1 MTNPPISLN
10 ASARTNEHDY
20 LAWIE
25 QPLPDVQKNE
35 VALDSG
41 SLAKFKEIVTFASQY
56 WGGLSALVMVAV
68 FIVAL
73 ILLVTNDALYTWA
86 REYVIRT
93 DAALS
98 AGAWLSFG
106 KRILAVLAVL
116 AVVGLAYQVL
126 LRYTKIGA
134 ERIHAWG
141 LSFLVLLLAT
151 INVKLGVEFIE
162 WSGVFWEDVK
172 NKNVVAF
179 IPGLLWFA
187 KLAFASIL
195 VSIYRIFF
203 SQLLQI
209 RWRTWLTEQF
219 SERYF
224 SQNRFYHLEQIHGQ
238 DNPDQ
243 RIAEDLNR
251 LTDMAISL
259 FFGFY
264 LALLSVYEYSKAMLK
279 LSGDLD
285 TTIFGRAVHIPDYMF
300 WAVIFYTL
308 IGSFAIHFIG
318 RRLVKINVLR
328 ERYNADFR
336 YHLIRAREYA
346 EGISFLQG
354 DAHHLRGA
362 RHFFTIIRANWY
374 HYMHRIKAL
383 GFSQTIYAQ
392 LGIIFPVIV
401 AVPRYFSGQITF
413 GAIMQVLRAFGEL
426 REALSWFIDNYGT
439 WAELR
444 GSSTRIFNLNHDLN
458 RVDQL
463 HAQSGLQV
471 AVNNVGGVAL
481 THATLSRPQITDN
494 GAFTQKSQVLD
505 LDWQI
510 SQGER
515 WLVTGASGS
524 GKSTILRAIAA
535 LWPFGQGHIDVPS
548 KGKMLFLP
556 QRPYMPIGSLRE
568 ALSYPDAPTRYNDA
582 AYETALEMAQLPQ
595 LKNRLDE
602 HNNWAWL
609 LSGGEQQ
616 RLSFARLFLQRP
628 QYVFL
633 DEATSALDEANEK
646 ALYQTMLSFL
656 PDITLVSVSHHPQL
670 TQFHQKRLH
679 LEAQSADA
687 AGGFK
692 PIQSV
697 I

>member
-1 MTNPPISLN
+1 MTTTKKTHNALN
-10 ASARTNEHDY
+10 TDDEW
-20 LAWIE
+20 AWIE
-25 QPLPDVQKNE
+25 QPLPDVRQNE
-35 VALDSG
+35 TALDSG
-41 SLAKFKEIVTFASQY
+41 SLAKFKDILRFASQY
-56 WGGLSALVMVAV
+56 WGGVGALLIAML
-68 FIVAL
+68 L
-73 ILLVTNDALYTWA
+73 ILVLILVVTNDALYNWV

-98 AGAWLSFG
+98 AGAWASFA
-106 KRILAVLAVL
+106 KRIFAVLAVL
-116 AVVGLAYQVL
+116 AAGVVMYQGL

-151 INVKLGVEFIE
+151 INVKIGVELIE

-172 NKNVVAF
+172 NKNVAAF
-179 IPGLLWFA
+179 IPGLVWFA
-187 KLAFASIL
+187 KLAFAGIL
-195 VSIYRIFF
+195 VGVYRIFF

-224 SQNRFYHLEQIHGQ
+224 SHNRFYHLEQIHGQ

-251 LTDMAISL
+251 LTDMAIGL

-264 LALLSVYEYSKAMLK
+264 LASLSVYEYSKAMLK

-285 TTIFGRAVHIPDYMF
+285 TTVFGHAIHIPDYMF
-300 WAVIFYTL
+300 WAVIVYTL
-308 IGSFAIHFIG
+308 IGSVAIHFIG

-392 LGIIFPVIV
+392 VGIIFPVIV

-426 REALSWFIDNYGT
+426 RESLSWFIDNYST

-444 GSSTRIFNLNHDLN
+444 GSSTRIFNLDKDLN

-463 HAQSGLQV
+463 HAQSNLHV

-481 THATLSRPQITDN
+481 THATLARPQKTED
-494 GAFTQKSQVLD
+494 GRLSELPQVVD

-510 SQGER
+510 TQGER

-524 GKSTILRAIAA
+524 GKSTILRAVAH

-556 QRPYMPIGSLRE
+556 QKPYMPIGSLRE
-568 ALSYPDAPTRYNDA
+568 ALSYPDAPERFNEA
-582 AYETALEMAQLPQ
+582 AYETALEMAQL
-595 LKNRLDE
+595 
-602 HNNWAWL
+602 
-609 LSGGEQQ
+609 
-616 RLSFARLFLQRP
+616 
-628 QYVFL
+628 
-633 DEATSALDEANEK
+633 
-646 ALYQTMLSFL
+646 
-656 PDITLVSVSHHPQL
+656 SH
-670 TQFHQKRLH
+670 
-679 LEAQSADA
+679 
-687 AGGFK
+687 
-692 PIQSV
+692 
-697 I
+697 

>member
-1 MTNPPISLN
+1 MTTTKKIHNALN
-10 ASARTNEHDY
+10 TDDE

-25 QPLPDVQKNE
+25 QPLPDVRQNE
-35 VALDSG
+35 TALDSG
-41 SLAKFKEIVTFASQY
+41 SLAKFKDILRFASQY
-56 WGGLSALVMVAV
+56 WGGVGALLIAML
-68 FIVAL
+68 L
-73 ILLVTNDALYTWA
+73 ILVLILVVTNDALYNWV

-98 AGAWLSFG
+98 AGAWASFA
-106 KRILAVLAVL
+106 KRIFAVLAVL
-116 AVVGLAYQVL
+116 AAGVVMYQGL

-151 INVKLGVEFIE
+151 INVKIGVELIE

-172 NKNVVAF
+172 NKNVAAF
-179 IPGLLWFA
+179 IPGLVWFA
-187 KLAFASIL
+187 KLAFAGIL
-195 VSIYRIFF
+195 VGVYRIFF

-224 SQNRFYHLEQIHGQ
+224 SHNRFYHLEQIHGQ

-251 LTDMAISL
+251 LTDMAIGL

-264 LALLSVYEYSKAMLK
+264 LASLSVYEYSKAMLK

-285 TTIFGRAVHIPDYMF
+285 TTVFGHAIHIPDYMF
-300 WAVIFYTL
+300 WAVIVYTL
-308 IGSFAIHFIG
+308 IGSVAIHFIG

-392 LGIIFPVIV
+392 VGIIFPVIV

-426 REALSWFIDNYGT
+426 RESLSWFIDNYST

-444 GSSTRIFNLNHDLN
+444 GSSTRIFNLDKDLN

-463 HAQSGLQV
+463 HAQSNLHV

-481 THATLSRPQITDN
+481 THATLARPQKTED
-494 GAFTQKSQVLD
+494 GRLSELPQVVD

-510 SQGER
+510 TQGER

-524 GKSTILRAIAA
+524 GKSTILRAVAH

-556 QRPYMPIGSLRE
+556 QKPYMPIGSLRE
-568 ALSYPDAPTRYNDA
+568 ALSYPDAPERFNEA
-582 AYETALEMAQLPQ
+582 AYETALEMAQLSH
-595 LKNRLDE
+595 LKTRLDE
-602 HNNWAWL
+602 HNNWSWL

-633 DEATSALDEANEK
+633 DEATSALDEENEK
-646 ALYQTMLSFL
+646 TLYQTMLAFL
-656 PDITLVSVSHHPQL
+656 PDMTLVSVSHHPQL
-670 TQFHQKRLH
+670 TQFHHKRLH
-679 LEAQSADA
+679 LEKDG
-687 AGGFK
+687 AGSFK

>member
-1 MTNPPISLN
+1 MTTTKKIHNALN
-10 ASARTNEHDY
+10 TDDE

-25 QPLPDVQKNE
+25 QPLPDVRQNE
-35 VALDSG
+35 TALDSG
-41 SLAKFKEIVTFASQY
+41 SLAKFKDILRFASQY
-56 WGGLSALVMVAV
+56 WGGVGALLIAML
-68 FIVAL
+68 L
-73 ILLVTNDALYTWA
+73 ILVLILVVTNDALYNWV

-98 AGAWLSFG
+98 AGAWASFA
-106 KRILAVLAVL
+106 KRIFAVLAVL
-116 AVVGLAYQVL
+116 AAGVVMYQGL

-151 INVKLGVEFIE
+151 INVKIGVELIE

-172 NKNVVAF
+172 NKNVAAF
-179 IPGLLWFA
+179 IPGLVWFA
-187 KLAFASIL
+187 KLAFAGIL
-195 VSIYRIFF
+195 VGVYRIFF

-224 SQNRFYHLEQIHGQ
+224 SHNRFYHLEQIHGQ

-251 LTDMAISL
+251 LTDMAIGL

-264 LALLSVYEYSKAMLK
+264 LASLSVYEYSKAMLK

-285 TTIFGRAVHIPDYMF
+285 TTVFGHAIHIPDYMF
-300 WAVIFYTL
+300 WAVIVYTL
-308 IGSFAIHFIG
+308 IGSVAIHFIG

-392 LGIIFPVIV
+392 VGIIFPVIV

-426 REALSWFIDNYGT
+426 RESLSWFIDNYST

-444 GSSTRIFNLNHDLN
+444 GSSTRIFNLEKDLN

-463 HAQSGLQV
+463 HAQSNLHV

-481 THATLSRPQITDN
+481 THATLARPQKTED
-494 GAFTQKSQVLD
+494 GRLSELPQVVD

-510 SQGER
+510 TQGER

-524 GKSTILRAIAA
+524 GKSTILRAVAH

-556 QRPYMPIGSLRE
+556 QKPYMPIGSLRE
-568 ALSYPDAPTRYNDA
+568 ALSYPDAPERFNEA
-582 AYETALEMAQLPQ
+582 AYETALEMAQLSH
-595 LKNRLDE
+595 LKTRLDE
-602 HNNWAWL
+602 HNNWSWL

-633 DEATSALDEANEK
+633 DEATSALDEENEK
-646 ALYQTMLSFL
+646 TLYQTMLAFL
-656 PDITLVSVSHHPQL
+656 PDMTLVSVSHHPQL
-670 TQFHQKRLH
+670 TQFHHKRLH
-679 LEAQSADA
+679 LEQDG
-687 AGGFK
+687 AGSFK

>member
-1 MTNPPISLN
+1 MTTTKKIHNALN
-10 ASARTNEHDY
+10 TDDE

-25 QPLPDVQKNE
+25 QPLPDVRQNE
-35 VALDSG
+35 TALDSG
-41 SLAKFKEIVTFASQY
+41 SLAKFKDILRFASQY
-56 WGGLSALVMVAV
+56 WGGVGALLIAML
-68 FIVAL
+68 L
-73 ILLVTNDALYTWA
+73 ILVLILVVTNDALYNWV

-98 AGAWLSFG
+98 AGAWASFA
-106 KRILAVLAVL
+106 KRIFAVLAVL
-116 AVVGLAYQVL
+116 AAGVVMYQGL

-151 INVKLGVEFIE
+151 INVKIGVELIE

-172 NKNVVAF
+172 NKNVAAF
-179 IPGLLWFA
+179 IPGLIWFA
-187 KLAFASIL
+187 KLAFAGIL
-195 VSIYRIFF
+195 VGVYRIFF

-251 LTDMAISL
+251 LTDMAIGL

-264 LALLSVYEYSKAMLK
+264 LASLSVYEYSKAMLK

-285 TTIFGRAVHIPDYMF
+285 TTVFGHAIHIPDYMF
-300 WAVIFYTL
+300 WAVIVYTL
-308 IGSFAIHFIG
+308 IGSVAIHFIG

-392 LGIIFPVIV
+392 VGIIFPVIV

-426 REALSWFIDNYGT
+426 RESLSWFIDNYST

-444 GSSTRIFNLNHDLN
+444 GSSTRIFNLDKDLN

-463 HAQSGLQV
+463 HAQSNLHV

-481 THATLSRPQITDN
+481 THATLARPQKTED
-494 GAFTQKSQVLD
+494 GRLSELPQVVD

-510 SQGER
+510 TQGER

-524 GKSTILRAIAA
+524 GKSTILRAVAH

-556 QRPYMPIGSLRE
+556 QKPYMPIGSLRE
-568 ALSYPDAPTRYNDA
+568 ALSYPDAPERFNEA
-582 AYETALEMAQLPQ
+582 AYETALEMAQLSH
-595 LKNRLDE
+595 LKTRLDE
-602 HNNWAWL
+602 HNNWSWL

-633 DEATSALDEANEK
+633 DEATSALDEENEK
-646 ALYQTMLSFL
+646 TLYQTMLAFL
-656 PDITLVSVSHHPQL
+656 PDMTLVSVSHHPQL
-670 TQFHQKRLH
+670 TQFHHKRLH
-679 LEAQSADA
+679 LEQDG
-687 AGGFK
+687 AGSFK

>member
-1 MTNPPISLN
+1 MTTTKKIHNALN
-10 ASARTNEHDY
+10 TDDE

-25 QPLPDVQKNE
+25 QPLPDVRQNE
-35 VALDSG
+35 TALDSG
-41 SLAKFKEIVTFASQY
+41 SLAKFKDILRFASQY
-56 WGGLSALVMVAV
+56 WGGVGALLIAML
-68 FIVAL
+68 L
-73 ILLVTNDALYTWA
+73 ILVLILVVTNDALYNWV

-98 AGAWLSFG
+98 AGAWASFA
-106 KRILAVLAVL
+106 KRIFAVLAVL
-116 AVVGLAYQVL
+116 AAGGVMYQGL

-151 INVKLGVEFIE
+151 INVKIGVELIE

-172 NKNVVAF
+172 NKNVAAF
-179 IPGLLWFA
+179 IPGLVWFA
-187 KLAFASIL
+187 KLAFAGIL
-195 VSIYRIFF
+195 VGVYRIFF

-224 SQNRFYHLEQIHGQ
+224 SHNRFYHLEQIHGQ

-251 LTDMAISL
+251 LTDMAIGL

-264 LALLSVYEYSKAMLK
+264 LASLSVYEYSKAMLK

-285 TTIFGRAVHIPDYMF
+285 TTVFGHAIHIPDYMF
-300 WAVIFYTL
+300 WAVIVYTL
-308 IGSFAIHFIG
+308 IGSVAIHFIG

-346 EGISFLQG
+346 EGISFLRG
-354 DAHHLRGA
+354 DAHQLRGA

-392 LGIIFPVIV
+392 VGIIFPVIV

-426 REALSWFIDNYGT
+426 RESLSWFIDNYST

-444 GSSTRIFNLNHDLN
+444 GSSTRIFNLDKDLN

-463 HAQSGLQV
+463 HAQSNLHV

-481 THATLSRPQITDN
+481 THATLARPQKTED
-494 GAFTQKSQVLD
+494 GRLSELPQVVD

-510 SQGER
+510 TQGER

-524 GKSTILRAIAA
+524 GKSTILRAVAH

-556 QRPYMPIGSLRE
+556 QKPYMPIGSLRE
-568 ALSYPDAPTRYNDA
+568 ALSYPDAPERFNEA
-582 AYETALEMAQLPQ
+582 AYETALEMAQLSH
-595 LKNRLDE
+595 LKTRLDE
-602 HNNWAWL
+602 HNNWSWL

-633 DEATSALDEANEK
+633 DEATSALDEENEK
-646 ALYQTMLSFL
+646 TLYQTMLAFL
-656 PDITLVSVSHHPQL
+656 PDMTLVSVSHHPQL
-670 TQFHQKRLH
+670 TQFHHKRLH
-679 LEAQSADA
+679 LEQDG
-687 AGGFK
+687 AGSFK

>member
-1 MTNPPISLN
+1 MTTTKKIHNALN
-10 ASARTNEHDY
+10 TDDE

-25 QPLPDVQKNE
+25 QPLPDVRQNE
-35 VALDSG
+35 TALDSG
-41 SLAKFKEIVTFASQY
+41 SLAKFKDILRFASQY
-56 WGGLSALVMVAV
+56 WGGVGALLIAML
-68 FIVAL
+68 L
-73 ILLVTNDALYTWA
+73 ILVLILVVTNDALYNWV

-98 AGAWLSFG
+98 AGAWASFA
-106 KRILAVLAVL
+106 KRIFAVLAVL
-116 AVVGLAYQVL
+116 AAGVVMYQGL

-151 INVKLGVEFIE
+151 INVKIGVELIE
-162 WSGVFWEDVK
+162 WSGMFWEDVK
-172 NKNVVAF
+172 NKNVAAF
-179 IPGLLWFA
+179 IPGLVWFA
-187 KLAFASIL
+187 KLAFAGIL
-195 VSIYRIFF
+195 VGVYRIFF

-224 SQNRFYHLEQIHGQ
+224 SHNRFYHLEQIHGQ

-251 LTDMAISL
+251 LTDMAIGL

-264 LALLSVYEYSKAMLK
+264 LASLSVYEYSKAMLK

-285 TTIFGRAVHIPDYMF
+285 TTVFGHAIHIPDYMF
-300 WAVIFYTL
+300 WAVIVYTL
-308 IGSFAIHFIG
+308 IGSVAIHFIG

-392 LGIIFPVIV
+392 VGIIFPVIV

-426 REALSWFIDNYGT
+426 RESLSWFIDNYST

-444 GSSTRIFNLNHDLN
+444 GSSTRIFNLDKDLN

-463 HAQSGLQV
+463 HAQSNLHV

-481 THATLSRPQITDN
+481 THATLARPQKTED
-494 GAFTQKSQVLD
+494 GRLSELPQVVD

-510 SQGER
+510 TQGER

-524 GKSTILRAIAA
+524 GKSTILRAVAH

-556 QRPYMPIGSLRE
+556 QKPYMPIGSLRE
-568 ALSYPDAPTRYNDA
+568 ALSYPDAPERFNEA
-582 AYETALEMAQLPQ
+582 AYETALEMAQLSH
-595 LKNRLDE
+595 LKTRLDE
-602 HNNWAWL
+602 HNNWSWL

-633 DEATSALDEANEK
+633 DEATSALDEENEK
-646 ALYQTMLSFL
+646 TLYQTMLAFL
-656 PDITLVSVSHHPQL
+656 PDMTLVSVSHHPQL
-670 TQFHQKRLH
+670 TQFHHKRLH
-679 LEAQSADA
+679 LEQDG
-687 AGGFK
+687 AGSFK

>member
-1 MTNPPISLN
+1 MTTTKKTHSALN
-10 ASARTNEHDY
+10 TDDD

-25 QPLPDVQKNE
+25 QPLPDVRQNE
-35 VALDSG
+35 TALDSA
-41 SLAKFKEIVTFASQY
+41 SLAKFKDIVRFASQY
-56 WGGLSALVMVAV
+56 WGGVGALLIATLL
-68 FIVAL
+68 ILAL
-73 ILLVTNDALYTWA
+73 ILLVTNDAVYNWA
-86 REYVIRT
+86 RTYVIAT

-98 AGAWLSFG
+98 AGAWGSFA
-106 KRILAVLAVL
+106 KRIFAVLAAL
-116 AVVGLAYQVL
+116 AAIGAVYYGL

-151 INVKLGVEFIE
+151 INVKIGVELIE

-172 NKNVVAF
+172 NKNVAAF
-179 IPGLLWFA
+179 IPGLIWFA
-187 KLAFASIL
+187 KLAFAGIL
-195 VSIYRIFF
+195 VGVYRIFF

-251 LTDMAISL
+251 LTDMAIGL

-264 LALLSVYEYSKAMLK
+264 LASLSVYEYSKAMLK

-285 TTIFGRAVHIPDYMF
+285 TTVFGHAIHIPDYMF
-300 WAVIFYTL
+300 WAVIVYTI
-308 IGSFAIHFIG
+308 IGSVAIHFIG

-374 HYMHRIKAL
+374 HYMYRIKAL
-383 GFSQTIYAQ
+383 GFSQNIYGQ
-392 LGIIFPVIV
+392 IGIIFPVIV

-426 REALSWFIDNYGT
+426 REALSWFIDNYST

-444 GSSTRIFNLNHDLN
+444 GSSTRIFNLDKDLN

-463 HAQSGLQV
+463 HAQSNLHV

-481 THATLSRPQITDN
+481 THATLARPQKTED
-494 GAFTQKSQVLD
+494 GRLSELPQVVD

-510 SQGER
+510 TQGER

-524 GKSTILRAIAA
+524 GKSTILRAVAH

-556 QRPYMPIGSLRE
+556 QKPYMPIGSLRE
-568 ALSYPDAPTRYNDA
+568 ALSYPDAPERFNDA
-582 AYETALEMAQLPQ
+582 AYETALEMAQLSH
-595 LKNRLDE
+595 LAGRLDE
-602 HNNWAWL
+602 HNNWSWL

-633 DEATSALDEANEK
+633 DEATSALDEENEK
-646 ALYQTMLSFL
+646 TLYQTMLAFL
-656 PDITLVSVSHHPQL
+656 PDMTLVSVSHHPQL
-670 TQFHQKRLH
+670 TQFHHKRLH
-679 LEAQSADA
+679 LEKDG
-687 AGGFK
+687 AGSFK

>member
-1 MTNPPISLN
+1 MTTTKKIHNALN
-10 ASARTNEHDY
+10 TDDE

-25 QPLPDVQKNE
+25 QPLPDVRQNE
-35 VALDSG
+35 TALDSG
-41 SLAKFKEIVTFASQY
+41 SLAKFKDILRFASQY
-56 WGGLSALVMVAV
+56 WGGVGALLIAML
-68 FIVAL
+68 L
-73 ILLVTNDALYTWA
+73 ILVLILVVTNDALYNWV

-98 AGAWLSFG
+98 AGAWASFA
-106 KRILAVLAVL
+106 KRIFAVLAVL
-116 AVVGLAYQVL
+116 AAGVVMYQGL

-151 INVKLGVEFIE
+151 INVKIGVELIE

-172 NKNVVAF
+172 NKNVAAF
-179 IPGLLWFA
+179 IPGLVWFA
-187 KLAFASIL
+187 KLAFAGIL
-195 VSIYRIFF
+195 VGVYRIFF

-224 SQNRFYHLEQIHGQ
+224 SHNRFYHLEQIHGQ

-251 LTDMAISL
+251 LTDMAIGL

-264 LALLSVYEYSKAMLK
+264 LASLSVYEYSKAMLK

-285 TTIFGRAVHIPDYMF
+285 TTVFGHAIHIPDYMF
-300 WAVIFYTL
+300 WAVIVYTL
-308 IGSFAIHFIG
+308 IGSVAIHFIG

-392 LGIIFPVIV
+392 VGIIFPVIV

-426 REALSWFIDNYGT
+426 RESLSWFIDNYST

-444 GSSTRIFNLNHDLN
+444 GSSTRIFNLDKDLN

-463 HAQSGLQV
+463 HAQSNLHV

-481 THATLSRPQITDN
+481 THATLARPQKTED
-494 GAFTQKSQVLD
+494 GRLSELPQVVD

-510 SQGER
+510 TQGER

-524 GKSTILRAIAA
+524 GKSTILRAVAH

-556 QRPYMPIGSLRE
+556 QKPYMPIGSLRE
-568 ALSYPDAPTRYNDA
+568 ALSYPDAPERFNDA
-582 AYETALEMAQLPQ
+582 AYETALEMAQLSH
-595 LKNRLDE
+595 LAGRLDE
-602 HNNWAWL
+602 HNNWSWL

-633 DEATSALDEANEK
+633 DEATSALDEENEK
-646 ALYQTMLSFL
+646 TLYQTMLAFL
-656 PDITLVSVSHHPQL
+656 PDMTLVSVSHHPQL
-670 TQFHQKRLH
+670 TQFHHKRLH
-679 LEAQSADA
+679 LEQDG
-687 AGGFK
+687 AGSFK

>member
-1 MTNPPISLN
+1 MTTTKKIHNALN
-10 ASARTNEHDY
+10 TDDE

-25 QPLPDVQKNE
+25 QPLPDVRQNE
-35 VALDSG
+35 TALDSG
-41 SLAKFKEIVTFASQY
+41 SLAKFKDILRFASQY
-56 WGGLSALVMVAV
+56 WGGVGALLIAML
-68 FIVAL
+68 L
-73 ILLVTNDALYTWA
+73 ILVLILVVTNDALYNWV

-98 AGAWLSFG
+98 AGAWASFA
-106 KRILAVLAVL
+106 KRIFAVLAVL
-116 AVVGLAYQVL
+116 AAGVVMYQGL

-151 INVKLGVEFIE
+151 INVKIGVELIE
-162 WSGVFWEDVK
+162 WSGVFWEYVK
-172 NKNVVAF
+172 NKNVAAF
-179 IPGLLWFA
+179 IPGLVWFA
-187 KLAFASIL
+187 KLAFAGIL
-195 VSIYRIFF
+195 VGVYRIFF

-224 SQNRFYHLEQIHGQ
+224 SHNRFYHLEQIHGQ

-251 LTDMAISL
+251 LTDMAIGL

-264 LALLSVYEYSKAMLK
+264 LASLSVYEYSKAMLK

-285 TTIFGRAVHIPDYMF
+285 TTVFGHAIHIPDYMF
-300 WAVIFYTL
+300 WAVIVYTL
-308 IGSFAIHFIG
+308 IGSVAIHFIG

-392 LGIIFPVIV
+392 VGIIFPVIV

-426 REALSWFIDNYGT
+426 RESLSWFIDNYST

-444 GSSTRIFNLNHDLN
+444 GSSTRIFNLDKDLN

-463 HAQSGLQV
+463 HAQSNLHV

-481 THATLSRPQITDN
+481 THATLARPQKTED
-494 GAFTQKSQVLD
+494 GRLSELPQVVD

-510 SQGER
+510 TQGER

-524 GKSTILRAIAA
+524 GKSTILRAVAH

-556 QRPYMPIGSLRE
+556 QKPYMPIGSLRE
-568 ALSYPDAPTRYNDA
+568 ALSYPDAPERFNEA
-582 AYETALEMAQLPQ
+582 AYETALEMAQLSH
-595 LKNRLDE
+595 LKTRLDE
-602 HNNWAWL
+602 HNNWSWL

-633 DEATSALDEANEK
+633 DEATSALDEENEK
-646 ALYQTMLSFL
+646 TLYQTMLAFL
-656 PDITLVSVSHHPQL
+656 PDMTLVSVSHHPQL
-670 TQFHQKRLH
+670 TQFHHKRLH
-679 LEAQSADA
+679 LEQDG
-687 AGGFK
+687 AGSFK

>member
-1 MTNPPISLN
+1 MTTTKKIHNALN
-10 ASARTNEHDY
+10 TDDE

-25 QPLPDVQKNE
+25 QPLPDVRQNE
-35 VALDSG
+35 TALDSG
-41 SLAKFKEIVTFASQY
+41 SLAKFKDILRFASQY
-56 WGGLSALVMVAV
+56 WGGVGALLIAML
-68 FIVAL
+68 L
-73 ILLVTNDALYTWA
+73 ILVLILVVTNDALYNWV

-98 AGAWLSFG
+98 AGAWASFA
-106 KRILAVLAVL
+106 KRIFAVLAVL
-116 AVVGLAYQVL
+116 AAGVVMYQGL

-151 INVKLGVEFIE
+151 INVKIGVELIE

-172 NKNVVAF
+172 NKNVAAF
-179 IPGLLWFA
+179 IPGLVWFA
-187 KLAFASIL
+187 KLAFAGIL
-195 VSIYRIFF
+195 VGVYRIFF

-224 SQNRFYHLEQIHGQ
+224 SHNRFYHLEQIHGQ

-251 LTDMAISL
+251 LTDMAIGL

-264 LALLSVYEYSKAMLK
+264 LASLSVYEYSKAMLK

-285 TTIFGRAVHIPDYMF
+285 TTVFGHAIHIPDYMF
-300 WAVIFYTL
+300 WAVIVYTL
-308 IGSFAIHFIG
+308 IGSVAIHFIG

-392 LGIIFPVIV
+392 VGIIFPVIV

-426 REALSWFIDNYGT
+426 RESLSWFIDNYST

-444 GSSTRIFNLNHDLN
+444 GSSTRIFNLDKDLN

-463 HAQSGLQV
+463 HAQSNLHV

-481 THATLSRPQITDN
+481 THATLARPQKTED
-494 GAFTQKSQVLD
+494 GRLSELPQVVD

-510 SQGER
+510 TQGER

-524 GKSTILRAIAA
+524 GKSTILRAVAH

-556 QRPYMPIGSLRE
+556 QKPYMPIGSLRE
-568 ALSYPDAPTRYNDA
+568 ALSYPDAPERFNEA
-582 AYETALEMAQLPQ
+582 AYETALEMAQLSH
-595 LKNRLDE
+595 LAGRLDE
-602 HNNWAWL
+602 HNNWSWL

-633 DEATSALDEANEK
+633 DEATSALDEENEK
-646 ALYQTMLSFL
+646 TLYQTMLAFL
-656 PDITLVSVSHHPQL
+656 PDMTLVSVSHHPQL
-670 TQFHQKRLH
+670 TQFHHNRLH
-679 LEAQSADA
+679 LEKDG
-687 AGGFK
+687 AGSFK

>member
-1 MTNPPISLN
+1 MTTTKKIHNALN
-10 ASARTNEHDY
+10 TDDE

-25 QPLPDVQKNE
+25 QPLPDVRQNE
-35 VALDSG
+35 TALDSG
-41 SLAKFKEIVTFASQY
+41 SLAKFKDILRFASQY
-56 WGGLSALVMVAV
+56 WGGVGALLIAML
-68 FIVAL
+68 L
-73 ILLVTNDALYTWA
+73 ILVLILVVTNDALYNWV

-98 AGAWLSFG
+98 AGAWASFA
-106 KRILAVLAVL
+106 KRIFAVLAVL
-116 AVVGLAYQVL
+116 AAGVVMYQGL

-151 INVKLGVEFIE
+151 INVKIGVELIE

-172 NKNVVAF
+172 NKNVAAF
-179 IPGLLWFA
+179 IPGLVWFA
-187 KLAFASIL
+187 KLAFAGIL
-195 VSIYRIFF
+195 VGVYRIFF

-224 SQNRFYHLEQIHGQ
+224 SHNRFYHLEQIHGQ

-251 LTDMAISL
+251 LTDMAIGL

-264 LALLSVYEYSKAMLK
+264 LASLSVYEYSKAMLK

-285 TTIFGRAVHIPDYMF
+285 TTVFGHAIHIPDYMF
-300 WAVIFYTL
+300 WAVIVYTL
-308 IGSFAIHFIG
+308 IGSVAIHFIG

-392 LGIIFPVIV
+392 VGIIFPVIV

-426 REALSWFIDNYGT
+426 RESLSWFIDNYST

-444 GSSTRIFNLNHDLN
+444 GSSTRIFNLDKDLN

-463 HAQSGLQV
+463 HAQSNLHV

-481 THATLSRPQITDN
+481 THATLARPQKTED
-494 GAFTQKSQVLD
+494 GRLSELPQVVD

-510 SQGER
+510 TQGER

-524 GKSTILRAIAA
+524 GKSTILRAVAH

-556 QRPYMPIGSLRE
+556 QKPYMPIGSLRE
-568 ALSYPDAPTRYNDA
+568 ALSYPDAPERFNEA
-582 AYETALEMAQLPQ
+582 AYETALDMAQLSH
-595 LKNRLDE
+595 LKTRLDE
-602 HNNWAWL
+602 HNNWSWL

-633 DEATSALDEANEK
+633 DEATSALDEENEK
-646 ALYQTMLSFL
+646 TLYQTMLAFL
-656 PDITLVSVSHHPQL
+656 PDMTLVSVSHHPQL
-670 TQFHQKRLH
+670 TQFHHKRLH
-679 LEAQSADA
+679 LEQDG
-687 AGGFK
+687 AGSFK

>member
-1 MTNPPISLN
+1 MTTNSIPPTSSKN
-10 ASARTNEHDY
+10 YEHDH
-20 LAWIE
+20 LAWID
-25 QPLPDVQKNE
+25 QPLPDVRQNE

-41 SLAKFKEIVTFASQY
+41 SLAKFKDIITFASQY
-56 WGGLSALVMVAV
+56 WGGLAAVVVAAV
-68 FIVAL
+68 FIIAL
-73 ILLVTNDALYTWA
+73 ILVVTNDGVYNWA
-86 REYVIRT
+86 RAYVIAT

-98 AGAWLSFG
+98 AGAWGSFA
-106 KRILAVLAVL
+106 KRIFAMFAVLAVAG
-116 AVVGLAYQVL
+116 AVYYGL

-151 INVKLGVEFIE
+151 INVKIGVELIE

-172 NKNVVAF
+172 NKNVAAF
-179 IPGLLWFA
+179 IPGLIWFA
-187 KLAFASIL
+187 KLAFTSIL
-195 VSIYRIFF
+195 VSVYRIFF

-251 LTDMAISL
+251 LTDMAIGL

-285 TTIFGRAVHIPDYMF
+285 TTVLGHAIHIPDYMF
-300 WAVIFYTL
+300 WTVVFYTI
-308 IGSFAIHFIG
+308 IGSVAIHFIG

-392 LGIIFPVIV
+392 IGIIFPVIV
-401 AVPRYFSGQITF
+401 AVPRYFAGQITF

-426 REALSWFIDNYGT
+426 RDALSWFIDNYST

-444 GSSTRIFNLNHDLN
+444 GSSTRIFNLDHDLA

-463 HAQSGLQV
+463 HAQSNLHV

-481 THATLSRPQITDN
+481 THATLARPQKTED
-494 GAFTQKSQVLD
+494 GRLSELPQVVD

-510 SQGER
+510 TQGER

-524 GKSTILRAIAA
+524 GKSTILRAVAH

-556 QRPYMPIGSLRE
+556 QKPYMPIGSLRE
-568 ALSYPDAPTRYNDA
+568 ALSYPDAPERFNDA
-582 AYETALEMAQLPQ
+582 AYETALEMAQLSH
-595 LKNRLDE
+595 LAGRLDE
-602 HNNWAWL
+602 HNNWSWL

-633 DEATSALDEANEK
+633 DEATSALDETNEK
-646 ALYQTMLSFL
+646 NLYQTMLSFL

-679 LEAQSADA
+679 LEEDV

>member
-1 MTNPPISLN
+1 MTNKNSISRP
-10 ASARTNEHDY
+10 SAPEDE
-20 LAWIE
+20 LAWID
-25 QPLPDVQKNE
+25 QSLPNVQQDE
-35 VALDSG
+35 TRLDSS
-41 SLAKFKEIVTFASQY
+41 SLAKFKDIVAFASQY
-56 WGGLSALVMVAV
+56 WGGLPAFFAAGILMVG
-68 FIVAL
+68 L
-73 ILLVTNDALYTWA
+73 ILLVTNDGLYEAA
-86 REYVIRT
+86 RQFVIRT

-98 AGAWLSFG
+98 NGAWGSLA
-106 KRILAVLAVL
+106 KRIG
-116 AVVGLAYQVL
+116 AVVAALAAVFVLYQGL
-126 LRYTKIGA
+126 LRYTRIGA

-141 LSFLVLLLAT
+141 LAFLVLLLAT
-151 INVKLGVEFIE
+151 INVKIGVELIE

-172 NKNVVAF
+172 NKNVAAF
-179 IPGLLWFA
+179 IPGLIWFA
-187 KLAFASIL
+187 KLAFVGIFVA
-195 VSIYRIFF
+195 IYRIFF

-209 RWRTWLTEQF
+209 RWRTWLTEQY

-224 SQNRFYHLEQIHGQ
+224 SNNRFYHLEQIHGQ

-251 LTDMAISL
+251 LTDMAIGL

-264 LALLSVYEYSKAMLK
+264 LAALSVYEYSKAMLK

-285 TTIFGRAVHIPDYMF
+285 TTVFGHAIHIPDYMF
-300 WAVIFYTL
+300 WTVILYTI
-308 IGSFAIHFIG
+308 IGSVAIHFIG

-374 HYMHRIKAL
+374 HYMMRIKYL
-383 GFSQTIYAQ
+383 GFAQNIYAQ
-392 LGIIFPVIV
+392 AGIIFPVIV
-401 AVPRYFSGQITF
+401 AVPRYFSGQMNF

-426 REALSWFIDNYGT
+426 REALSWFIDNYST

-444 GSSTRIFNLNHDLN
+444 GSSTRIFNLDKDLA

-463 HAQSGLQV
+463 HTQSNLHV

-481 THATLSRPQITDN
+481 THATLARPQKTAE
-494 GAFTQKSQVLD
+494 GALTQLPQVLD

-510 SQGER
+510 TQGER

-524 GKSTILRAIAA
+524 GKSTILRAIAH
-535 LWPFGQGHIDVPS
+535 LWPFGQGHIDVPT

-556 QRPYMPIGSLRE
+556 QKPYMPIGSLRE
-568 ALSYPDAPTRYNDA
+568 ALSYPDAPERFNDA
-582 AYETALEMAQLPQ
+582 AYETALDMAQLSH
-595 LKNRLDE
+595 LTGRLDE
-602 HNNWAWL
+602 RNNWSWL

-633 DEATSALDEANEK
+633 DEATSALDEENEK
-646 ALYQTMLSFL
+646 TLYQTMLAFL
-656 PDITLVSVSHHPQL
+656 PDMTLVSVSHHPQL
-670 TQFHQKRLH
+670 VQFHHKRLH
-679 LEAQSADA
+679 LEKDA
-687 AGGFK
+687 AGQGFK
-692 PIQSV
+692 PIQSM

>member
-1 MTNPPISLN
+1 MTMTKKTHTPLDAPD
-10 ASARTNEHDY
+10 E

-25 QPLPDVQKNE
+25 QKLPDVRQNE
-35 VALDSG
+35 TALARGD
-41 SLAKFKEIVTFASQY
+41 LAQFKDIVRFASQY
-56 WGGLSALVMVAV
+56 WGGVGALVAV
-68 FIVAL
+68 VLLMIAL
-73 ILLVTNDALYTWA
+73 ILLVTNDGFYDWV
-86 REYVIRT
+86 RQYVIQT

-98 AGAWLSFG
+98 GGAWWSVF
-106 KRILAVLAVL
+106 KRVGAVLVLLAAVGAL
-116 AVVGLAYQVL
+116 YQGL
-126 LRYTKIGA
+126 LRYTHIGA

-151 INVKLGVEFIE
+151 INVKIGVEFIE

-172 NKNVVAF
+172 NKNVAAF
-179 IPGLLWFA
+179 IPGLIWFS
-187 KLAFASIL
+187 KLAFVGIFVA
-195 VSIYRIFF
+195 IYRIFF

-209 RWRTWLTEQF
+209 RWRTWLTERY

-224 SQNRFYHLEQIHGQ
+224 SDNRFYHLEQIHGQ

-251 LTDMAISL
+251 FTDMAITL
-259 FFGFY
+259 FFGLY
-264 LALLSVYEYSKAMLK
+264 LAALSVYEYSKAMLK

-285 TTIFGRAVHIPDYMF
+285 TTVFGHAIHIPDYMF
-300 WAVIFYTL
+300 WAVVGYT
-308 IGSFAIHFIG
+308 IVGSVAIHFIG

-374 HYMHRIKAL
+374 HYMMRIKYL
-383 GFSQTIYAQ
+383 GFAQNIYAQ
-392 LGIIFPVIV
+392 AGIIFPVIV

-426 REALSWFIDNYGT
+426 RESLSWFIDNYST

-444 GSSTRIFNLNHDLN
+444 GSSTRIFNLDRDLA

-463 HAQSGLQV
+463 HRQSNLHV

-481 THATLSRPQITDN
+481 THATLARPQKN
-494 GAFTQKSQVLD
+494 AEGGLSEQPQVLD

-510 SQGER
+510 TQGER

-535 LWPFGQGHIDVPS
+535 LWPFGQGHIDVPT

-556 QRPYMPIGSLRE
+556 QKPYMPIGSLRE
-568 ALSYPDAPTRYNDA
+568 ALSYPDTAERFNTA
-582 AYETALEMAQLPQ
+582 AYETALDMAQLSH
-595 LKNRLDE
+595 LKGRLDE
-602 HNNWAWL
+602 HNNWSWL

-633 DEATSALDEANEK
+633 DEATSALDEANETT
-646 ALYQTMLSFL
+646 LYQTMLSFL

-670 TQFHQKRLH
+670 AQFHHKRLH
-679 LEAQSADA
+679 LEVSAS
-687 AGGFK
+687 GGFK

>member
-1 MTNPPISLN
+1 MTTNSIPPTSSKN
-10 ASARTNEHDY
+10 YEHDH
-20 LAWIE
+20 LAWID
-25 QPLPDVQKNE
+25 QPLPDVRQNE

-41 SLAKFKEIVTFASQY
+41 SLAKFKDIITFASQY
-56 WGGLSALVMVAV
+56 WGGLAAVVVAAV
-68 FIVAL
+68 FIIAL
-73 ILLVTNDALYTWA
+73 ILVVTNDGVYNWA
-86 REYVIRT
+86 RAYVIAT

-98 AGAWLSFG
+98 AGAWGSFA
-106 KRILAVLAVL
+106 KRIFAMFAVLAVAG
-116 AVVGLAYQVL
+116 AVYYGL

-151 INVKLGVEFIE
+151 INVKIGVELIE

-172 NKNVVAF
+172 NKNVAAF
-179 IPGLLWFA
+179 IPGLIWFA
-187 KLAFASIL
+187 KLAFTSIL
-195 VSIYRIFF
+195 VSVYRIFF

-251 LTDMAISL
+251 LTDMAIGL

-285 TTIFGRAVHIPDYMF
+285 TTVLGHAIHIPDYMF
-300 WAVIFYTL
+300 WTVVFYTI
-308 IGSFAIHFIG
+308 IGSVAIHFIG

-392 LGIIFPVIV
+392 IGIIFPVIV
-401 AVPRYFSGQITF
+401 AVPRYFAGQITF

-426 REALSWFIDNYGT
+426 RDALSWFIDNYST

-444 GSSTRIFNLNHDLN
+444 GSSTRIFNLDHDLA

-463 HAQSGLQV
+463 HAQSNLHV

-481 THATLSRPQITDN
+481 THATLARPQKLDN
-494 GAFTQKSQVLD
+494 GTITQQPQVVD

-510 SQGER
+510 TQGER

-568 ALSYPDAPTRYNDA
+568 ALSYPDAPDRFNDA

-633 DEATSALDEANEK
+633 DEATSALDETNEK
-646 ALYQTMLSFL
+646 NLYQTMLSFL

-679 LEAQSADA
+679 LEEDV

>member
-1 MTNPPISLN
+1 MTTTKKIHNALN
-10 ASARTNEHDY
+10 TDDE

-25 QPLPDVQKNE
+25 QPLPDVRQNE
-35 VALDSG
+35 TALDSG
-41 SLAKFKEIVTFASQY
+41 SLAKFKDILRFASQY
-56 WGGLSALVMVAV
+56 WGGVGALLIAML
-68 FIVAL
+68 L
-73 ILLVTNDALYTWA
+73 ILVLILVVTNDALYNWV

-98 AGAWLSFG
+98 AGAWASFA
-106 KRILAVLAVL
+106 KRIFAVLAVL
-116 AVVGLAYQVL
+116 AAGVVMYQGL

-151 INVKLGVEFIE
+151 INVKIGVELIE

-172 NKNVVAF
+172 NKNVAAF
-179 IPGLLWFA
+179 IPGLVWFA
-187 KLAFASIL
+187 KLAFAGIL
-195 VSIYRIFF
+195 VGVYRIFF

-224 SQNRFYHLEQIHGQ
+224 SHNRFYHLEQIHGQ

-251 LTDMAISL
+251 LTDMAIGL

-264 LALLSVYEYSKAMLK
+264 LASLSVYEYSKAMLK

-285 TTIFGRAVHIPDYMF
+285 TTVFGHAIHIPDYMF
-300 WAVIFYTL
+300 WAVIVYTL
-308 IGSFAIHFIG
+308 IGSVAIHFIG

-392 LGIIFPVIV
+392 VGIIFPVIV

-426 REALSWFIDNYGT
+426 RESLSWFIDNYST

-444 GSSTRIFNLNHDLN
+444 GSSTRIFNLDHDLA

-463 HAQSGLQV
+463 HAQSNLHV

-481 THATLSRPQITDN
+481 THATLARPQKTED
-494 GAFTQKSQVLD
+494 GRLSELPQVVD

-510 SQGER
+510 TQGER

-524 GKSTILRAIAA
+524 GKSTILRAVAH

-556 QRPYMPIGSLRE
+556 QKPYMPIGSLRE
-568 ALSYPDAPTRYNDA
+568 ALSYPDAPERFNDA
-582 AYETALEMAQLPQ
+582 AYETALEMAQLSH
-595 LKNRLDE
+595 LAGRLDE
-602 HNNWAWL
+602 HNNWSWL

-633 DEATSALDEANEK
+633 DEATSALDEENEK
-646 ALYQTMLSFL
+646 TLYQTMLAFL
-656 PDITLVSVSHHPQL
+656 PDMTLVSVSHHPQL
-670 TQFHQKRLH
+670 TQFHHKRLH
-679 LEAQSADA
+679 LEQDG
-687 AGGFK
+687 AGSFK

>member
-1 MTNPPISLN
+1 MTTTKKTHNALN
-10 ASARTNEHDY
+10 TDDE

-25 QPLPDVQKNE
+25 QPLPDVRQNE
-35 VALDSG
+35 TALDSG
-41 SLAKFKEIVTFASQY
+41 SLAKFKDILRFASQY
-56 WGGLSALVMVAV
+56 WGGVGALLIAML
-68 FIVAL
+68 L
-73 ILLVTNDALYTWA
+73 ILVLILVVTNDALYNWV

-98 AGAWLSFG
+98 AGAWASFA
-106 KRILAVLAVL
+106 KRIFAVLAVL
-116 AVVGLAYQVL
+116 AAGVVMYQGL

-151 INVKLGVEFIE
+151 INVKIGVELIE

-172 NKNVVAF
+172 NKNVAAF
-179 IPGLLWFA
+179 IPGLVWFA
-187 KLAFASIL
+187 KLAFAGIL
-195 VSIYRIFF
+195 VGVYRIFF

-224 SQNRFYHLEQIHGQ
+224 SHNRFYHLEQIHGQ

-251 LTDMAISL
+251 LTDMAIGL

-264 LALLSVYEYSKAMLK
+264 LASLSVYEYSKAMLK

-285 TTIFGRAVHIPDYMF
+285 TTVFGHAIHIPDYMF
-300 WAVIFYTL
+300 WAVIVYTL
-308 IGSFAIHFIG
+308 IGSVAIHFIG

-392 LGIIFPVIV
+392 VGIIFPVIV

-426 REALSWFIDNYGT
+426 RESLSWFIDNYST

-444 GSSTRIFNLNHDLN
+444 GSSTRIFNLDKDLN

-463 HAQSGLQV
+463 HAQSNLHV

-481 THATLSRPQITDN
+481 THATLARPQKTED
-494 GAFTQKSQVLD
+494 GRLSELPQVVD

-510 SQGER
+510 TQGER

-524 GKSTILRAIAA
+524 GKSTILRAVAH

-556 QRPYMPIGSLRE
+556 QKPYMPIGSLRE
-568 ALSYPDAPTRYNDA
+568 ALSYPDAPERFNEA
-582 AYETALEMAQLPQ
+582 AYETALEMAQLSH
-595 LKNRLDE
+595 LKTRLDE
-602 HNNWAWL
+602 HNNWSWL

-633 DEATSALDEANEK
+633 DEATSALDEENEK
-646 ALYQTMLSFL
+646 TLYQTMLAFL
-656 PDITLVSVSHHPQL
+656 PDMTLVSVSHHPQL
-670 TQFHQKRLH
+670 TQFHHKRLH
-679 LEAQSADA
+679 LEQDG
-687 AGGFK
+687 AGSFK

>member
-1 MTNPPISLN
+1 MTTTKKTHNALN
-10 ASARTNEHDY
+10 TDGE

-25 QPLPDVQKNE
+25 QPLPDVRQNE
-35 VALDSG
+35 TALDSG
-41 SLAKFKEIVTFASQY
+41 SLAKFKDILRFASQY
-56 WGGLSALVMVAV
+56 WGGVGALLIAML
-68 FIVAL
+68 L
-73 ILLVTNDALYTWA
+73 ILVLILVVTNDALYNWV

-98 AGAWLSFG
+98 AGAWASFA
-106 KRILAVLAVL
+106 KRIFAVLAVL
-116 AVVGLAYQVL
+116 AAGVVMYQGL

-151 INVKLGVEFIE
+151 INVKIGVELIE

-172 NKNVVAF
+172 NKNVAAF
-179 IPGLLWFA
+179 IPGLVWFA
-187 KLAFASIL
+187 KLAFAGIL
-195 VSIYRIFF
+195 VGVYRIFF

-224 SQNRFYHLEQIHGQ
+224 SHNRFYHLEQIHGQ

-251 LTDMAISL
+251 LTDMAIGL

-264 LALLSVYEYSKAMLK
+264 LASLSVYEYSKAMLK

-285 TTIFGRAVHIPDYMF
+285 TTVFGHAIHIPDYMF
-300 WAVIFYTL
+300 WAVIVYTL
-308 IGSFAIHFIG
+308 IGSVAIHFIG

-392 LGIIFPVIV
+392 VGIIFPVIV

-426 REALSWFIDNYGT
+426 RESLSWFIDNYST

-444 GSSTRIFNLNHDLN
+444 GSSTRIFNLDKDLN

-463 HAQSGLQV
+463 HAQSNLHV
-471 AVNNVGGVAL
+471 AVNNVCGVAL
-481 THATLSRPQITDN
+481 THATLARPQKTED
-494 GAFTQKSQVLD
+494 GRLSELPQVVD

-510 SQGER
+510 TQGER

-524 GKSTILRAIAA
+524 GKSTILRAVAH

-556 QRPYMPIGSLRE
+556 QKPYMPIGSLRE
-568 ALSYPDAPTRYNDA
+568 ALSYPDAPERFNEA
-582 AYETALEMAQLPQ
+582 AYETALEMAQLSH
-595 LKNRLDE
+595 LKTRLDE
-602 HNNWAWL
+602 HNNWSWL

-633 DEATSALDEANEK
+633 DEATSALDEENEK
-646 ALYQTMLSFL
+646 TLYQTMLAFL
-656 PDITLVSVSHHPQL
+656 PDMTLVSVSHHPQL
-670 TQFHQKRLH
+670 TQFHHKRLH
-679 LEAQSADA
+679 LEQDG
-687 AGGFK
+687 AGSFK

>member
-1 MTNPPISLN
+1 M
-10 ASARTNEHDY
+10 
-20 LAWIE
+20 
-25 QPLPDVQKNE
+25 
-35 VALDSG
+35 
-41 SLAKFKEIVTFASQY
+41 
-56 WGGLSALVMVAV
+56 
-68 FIVAL
+68 
-73 ILLVTNDALYTWA
+73 
-86 REYVIRT
+86 
-93 DAALS
+93 
-98 AGAWLSFG
+98 
-106 KRILAVLAVL
+106 
-116 AVVGLAYQVL
+116 
-126 LRYTKIGA
+126 
-134 ERIHAWG
+134 
-141 LSFLVLLLAT
+141 
-151 INVKLGVEFIE
+151 
-162 WSGVFWEDVK
+162 
-172 NKNVVAF
+172 
-179 IPGLLWFA
+179 
-187 KLAFASIL
+187 
-195 VSIYRIFF
+195 YRIFF

-251 LTDMAISL
+251 LTDMAIGL

-285 TTIFGRAVHIPDYMF
+285 TTVLGHAIHIPDYMF
-300 WAVIFYTL
+300 WTVVFYTI
-308 IGSFAIHFIG
+308 IGSVAIHFIG

-392 LGIIFPVIV
+392 IGIIFPVIV
-401 AVPRYFSGQITF
+401 AVPRYFAGQITF

-426 REALSWFIDNYGT
+426 RDALSWFIDNYST

-444 GSSTRIFNLNHDLN
+444 GSSTRIFNLDHDLA

-463 HAQSGLQV
+463 HAQSNLHV

-481 THATLSRPQITDN
+481 THATLARPQKTED
-494 GAFTQKSQVLD
+494 GRLSELPQVVD

-510 SQGER
+510 TQGER

-556 QRPYMPIGSLRE
+556 QRPYMPVGSLRE
-568 ALSYPDAPTRYNDA
+568 ALSYPDAPDRFNDA
-582 AYETALEMAQLPQ
+582 AYETALDMAQLPH
-595 LKNRLDE
+595 LKGRLAE
-602 HNNWAWL
+602 TNNWAWL

-633 DEATSALDEANEK
+633 DEATSALDETNEK
-646 ALYQTMLSFL
+646 NLYQTMLSFL
-656 PDITLVSVSHHPQL
+656 PEITLVSVSHHPQL

-679 LEAQSADA
+679 LEEDV

>member
-1 MTNPPISLN
+1 MTTTKKIHNALN
-10 ASARTNEHDY
+10 TDDE

-25 QPLPDVQKNE
+25 QPLPDVRQNE
-35 VALDSG
+35 TALDSG
-41 SLAKFKEIVTFASQY
+41 SLAKFKDILRFASQY
-56 WGGLSALVMVAV
+56 WGGVGALLIAML
-68 FIVAL
+68 L
-73 ILLVTNDALYTWA
+73 ILVLILVVTNDALYNWV

-98 AGAWLSFG
+98 AGAWASFA
-106 KRILAVLAVL
+106 KRIFAVLAVL
-116 AVVGLAYQVL
+116 AAGVVMYQGL

-151 INVKLGVEFIE
+151 INVKIGVELIE

-172 NKNVVAF
+172 NKNVAAF
-179 IPGLLWFA
+179 IPGLVWFA
-187 KLAFASIL
+187 KLAFAGIL
-195 VSIYRIFF
+195 VGVYRIFF

-224 SQNRFYHLEQIHGQ
+224 SHNRFYHLEQIHGQ

-251 LTDMAISL
+251 LTDMAIGL

-264 LALLSVYEYSKAMLK
+264 LASLSVYEYSKAMLK

-285 TTIFGRAVHIPDYMF
+285 TTVFGHAIHIPDYMF
-300 WAVIFYTL
+300 WAVIVYTI
-308 IGSFAIHFIG
+308 IGSVAIHFIG

-392 LGIIFPVIV
+392 VGIIFPVIV

-426 REALSWFIDNYGT
+426 RESLSWFIDNYST

-444 GSSTRIFNLNHDLN
+444 GSSTRIFNLDKDLN

-463 HAQSGLQV
+463 HAQSNLHV

-481 THATLSRPQITDN
+481 THATLARPQKTED
-494 GAFTQKSQVLD
+494 GRLSELPQVVD

-510 SQGER
+510 TQGER

-524 GKSTILRAIAA
+524 GKSTILRAVAH

-556 QRPYMPIGSLRE
+556 QKPYMPIGSLRE
-568 ALSYPDAPTRYNDA
+568 ALSYPDAPERFNEA
-582 AYETALEMAQLPQ
+582 AYETALEMAQLSH
-595 LKNRLDE
+595 LKTRLDE
-602 HNNWAWL
+602 HNNWSWL

-633 DEATSALDEANEK
+633 DEATSALDEENEK
-646 ALYQTMLSFL
+646 TLYQTMLAFL
-656 PDITLVSVSHHPQL
+656 PDMTLVSVSHHPQL
-670 TQFHQKRLH
+670 TQFHHKRLH
-679 LEAQSADA
+679 LEQDG
-687 AGGFK
+687 AGSFK

>member
-1 MTNPPISLN
+1 MTTTKKIHNALN
-10 ASARTNEHDY
+10 TDDE

-25 QPLPDVQKNE
+25 QPLPDVRQNE
-35 VALDSG
+35 TALDSG
-41 SLAKFKEIVTFASQY
+41 SLAKFKDILRFASQY
-56 WGGLSALVMVAV
+56 WGGVGALLIAML
-68 FIVAL
+68 L
-73 ILLVTNDALYTWA
+73 ILVLILVVTNDALYNWV

-98 AGAWLSFG
+98 AGAWASFA
-106 KRILAVLAVL
+106 KRIFAVLAVL
-116 AVVGLAYQVL
+116 AAGVVMYQGL

-151 INVKLGVEFIE
+151 INVKIGVELIE

-172 NKNVVAF
+172 NKNVAAF
-179 IPGLLWFA
+179 IPGLVWFA
-187 KLAFASIL
+187 KLAFAGIL
-195 VSIYRIFF
+195 VGVYRIFF

-224 SQNRFYHLEQIHGQ
+224 SHNRFYHLEQIHGQ

-251 LTDMAISL
+251 LTDMAIGL

-264 LALLSVYEYSKAMLK
+264 LASLSVYEYSKAMLK

-285 TTIFGRAVHIPDYMF
+285 TTVFGHAIHIPDYMF
-300 WAVIFYTL
+300 WAVIVYTL
-308 IGSFAIHFIG
+308 IGSVAIHFIG

-392 LGIIFPVIV
+392 VGIIFPVIV

-426 REALSWFIDNYGT
+426 RESLSWFIDNYST

-444 GSSTRIFNLNHDLN
+444 GSSTRIFNLDKDLN

-463 HAQSGLQV
+463 HAQSNLHV

-481 THATLSRPQITDN
+481 THATLARPQKTED
-494 GAFTQKSQVLD
+494 GRLSELPQVVD

-510 SQGER
+510 TQGER

-524 GKSTILRAIAA
+524 GKSTILRAVAH

-556 QRPYMPIGSLRE
+556 QKPYMPIGSLRE
-568 ALSYPDAPTRYNDA
+568 ALSYPDAPERFNEA
-582 AYETALEMAQLPQ
+582 AYETALEMAQLSH
-595 LKNRLDE
+595 LKTRLDE
-602 HNNWAWL
+602 HNNWSWL

-633 DEATSALDEANEK
+633 DEATSALDEENEK
-646 ALYQTMLSFL
+646 TLYQTMLAFL
-656 PDITLVSVSHHPQL
+656 PDMTLVSVSHHPQL
-670 TQFHQKRLH
+670 TQFHHKRLH
-679 LEAQSADA
+679 LEQDG
-687 AGGFK
+687 AGSFK

>member
-1 MTNPPISLN
+1 MTTTKKIHNALN
-10 ASARTNEHDY
+10 TDDE

-25 QPLPDVQKNE
+25 QPLPDVRQNE
-35 VALDSG
+35 TALDSG
-41 SLAKFKEIVTFASQY
+41 SLAKFKDILRFASQY
-56 WGGLSALVMVAV
+56 WGGVGALLIAML
-68 FIVAL
+68 L
-73 ILLVTNDALYTWA
+73 ILVLILVVTNDALYNWV

-98 AGAWLSFG
+98 AGAWASFA
-106 KRILAVLAVL
+106 KRIFAVLAVL
-116 AVVGLAYQVL
+116 AAGVVMYQGL

-151 INVKLGVEFIE
+151 INVKIGVELIE

-172 NKNVVAF
+172 NKNVAAF
-179 IPGLLWFA
+179 IPGLVWFA
-187 KLAFASIL
+187 KLAFAGIL
-195 VSIYRIFF
+195 VGVYRIFF

-224 SQNRFYHLEQIHGQ
+224 SHNRFYHLEQIHGQ

-251 LTDMAISL
+251 LTDMAIGL

-264 LALLSVYEYSKAMLK
+264 LASLSVYEYSKAMLK

-285 TTIFGRAVHIPDYMF
+285 TTVFGHAIHIPDYMF
-300 WAVIFYTL
+300 WAVIVYTL
-308 IGSFAIHFIG
+308 IGSVAIHFIG

-392 LGIIFPVIV
+392 VGIIFPVIV

-426 REALSWFIDNYGT
+426 RESLSWFIDNYST

-444 GSSTRIFNLNHDLN
+444 GSSTRIFNLDKDLN

-463 HAQSGLQV
+463 HAQSNLHV

-481 THATLSRPQITDN
+481 THATLARPQKTED
-494 GAFTQKSQVLD
+494 GRLSELPQVVD

-510 SQGER
+510 TQGER

-524 GKSTILRAIAA
+524 GKSTSLRAVAH

-556 QRPYMPIGSLRE
+556 QKPYMPIGSLRE
-568 ALSYPDAPTRYNDA
+568 ALSYPDAPERFNEA
-582 AYETALEMAQLPQ
+582 AYETALEMAQLSH
-595 LKNRLDE
+595 LKTRLDE
-602 HNNWAWL
+602 HNNWSWL

-633 DEATSALDEANEK
+633 DEATSALDEENEK
-646 ALYQTMLSFL
+646 TLYQTMLAFL
-656 PDITLVSVSHHPQL
+656 PDMTLVSVSHHPQL
-670 TQFHQKRLH
+670 TQFHHKRLH
-679 LEAQSADA
+679 LE
-687 AGGFK
+687 
-692 PIQSV
+692 
-697 I
+697 

>member
-1 MTNPPISLN
+1 MTTTKKIHNALN
-10 ASARTNEHDY
+10 TDDE

-25 QPLPDVQKNE
+25 QPLPDVRQNE
-35 VALDSG
+35 TALDSG
-41 SLAKFKEIVTFASQY
+41 SLAKFKDILRFASQY
-56 WGGLSALVMVAV
+56 WGGVGALLIAML
-68 FIVAL
+68 L
-73 ILLVTNDALYTWA
+73 ILVLILVVTNDALYNWV

-98 AGAWLSFG
+98 AGAWASFA
-106 KRILAVLAVL
+106 KRSFAVLAVL
-116 AVVGLAYQVL
+116 AAGVVMYQGL

-151 INVKLGVEFIE
+151 INVKIGVELIE

-172 NKNVVAF
+172 NKNVAAF
-179 IPGLLWFA
+179 IPGLVWFA
-187 KLAFASIL
+187 KLAFAGIL
-195 VSIYRIFF
+195 VGVYRIFF

-224 SQNRFYHLEQIHGQ
+224 SHNRFYHLEQIHGQ

-251 LTDMAISL
+251 LTDMAIGL

-264 LALLSVYEYSKAMLK
+264 LASLSVYEYSKAMLK

-285 TTIFGRAVHIPDYMF
+285 TTVFGHAIHIPDYMF
-300 WAVIFYTL
+300 WAVIVYTL
-308 IGSFAIHFIG
+308 IGSVAIHFIG

-392 LGIIFPVIV
+392 VGIIFPVIV

-426 REALSWFIDNYGT
+426 RESLSWFIDNYST

-444 GSSTRIFNLNHDLN
+444 GSSTRIFNLDKDLN

-463 HAQSGLQV
+463 HAQSNLHV

-481 THATLSRPQITDN
+481 THATLARPQKTED
-494 GAFTQKSQVLD
+494 GRLSELPQVVD

-510 SQGER
+510 TQGER

-524 GKSTILRAIAA
+524 GKSTILRAVAH

-556 QRPYMPIGSLRE
+556 QKPYMPIGSLRE
-568 ALSYPDAPTRYNDA
+568 ALSYPDAPERFNEA
-582 AYETALEMAQLPQ
+582 AYETALEMAQLSH
-595 LKNRLDE
+595 LKTRLDE
-602 HNNWAWL
+602 HNNWSWL

-633 DEATSALDEANEK
+633 DEATSALDEENEK
-646 ALYQTMLSFL
+646 TLYQTMLAFL
-656 PDITLVSVSHHPQL
+656 PDMTLVSVSHHPQL
-670 TQFHQKRLH
+670 TQFHHKRLH
-679 LEAQSADA
+679 LEQDG
-687 AGGFK
+687 AGSFK

>member
-1 MTNPPISLN
+1 MTTTKKTHNALN
-10 ASARTNEHDY
+10 TDDE

-25 QPLPDVQKNE
+25 QPLPDVRQNE
-35 VALDSG
+35 TALDSG
-41 SLAKFKEIVTFASQY
+41 SLAKFKDILRFASQY
-56 WGGLSALVMVAV
+56 WGGVGALLIATL
-68 FIVAL
+68 L
-73 ILLVTNDALYTWA
+73 ILVLILVVTNDALYNWM

-98 AGAWLSFG
+98 AGAWASFT
-106 KRILAVLAVL
+106 KRIFAVLAVL
-116 AVVGLAYQVL
+116 AAGGVMYQGL

-151 INVKLGVEFIE
+151 INVKIGVELIE

-172 NKNVVAF
+172 NKNVAAF
-179 IPGLLWFA
+179 IPGLVWFA
-187 KLAFASIL
+187 KLAFAGIL
-195 VSIYRIFF
+195 VGVYRIFF

-224 SQNRFYHLEQIHGQ
+224 SRNRFYHLEQIHGQ

-251 LTDMAISL
+251 LTDMAIGL

-264 LALLSVYEYSKAMLK
+264 LASLSVYEYSKAMLK

-285 TTIFGRAVHIPDYMF
+285 TTVFGHAIHIPDYMF
-300 WAVIFYTL
+300 WAVIVYTL
-308 IGSFAIHFIG
+308 IGSVAIHFIG

-392 LGIIFPVIV
+392 VGIIFPVIV

-426 REALSWFIDNYGT
+426 RESLSWFIDNYST

-444 GSSTRIFNLNHDLN
+444 GSSTRIFNLDKDLN

-463 HAQSGLQV
+463 HAQSNLHV

-481 THATLSRPQITDN
+481 THATLARPQKTED
-494 GAFTQKSQVLD
+494 GRLSELPQVVD

-510 SQGER
+510 TQGER

-524 GKSTILRAIAA
+524 GKSTILRAVAH

-556 QRPYMPIGSLRE
+556 QKPYMPIGSLRE
-568 ALSYPDAPTRYNDA
+568 TLSYPDAPERFNEA
-582 AYETALEMAQLPQ
+582 AYETALEMAQLSH
-595 LKNRLDE
+595 LKTRLDE
-602 HNNWAWL
+602 HNNWSWL

-633 DEATSALDEANEK
+633 DEATSALDEENEK
-646 ALYQTMLSFL
+646 TLYQTMLAFL
-656 PDITLVSVSHHPQL
+656 PDMTLVSVSHHPQL
-670 TQFHQKRLH
+670 TQFHHKRLH
-679 LEAQSADA
+679 LEQDG
-687 AGGFK
+687 AGSFK

>member
-1 MTNPPISLN
+1 MTTNSIPPTSSKN
-10 ASARTNEHDY
+10 YEHDH
-20 LAWIE
+20 LAWID
-25 QPLPDVQKNE
+25 QPLPDVRQNE

-41 SLAKFKEIVTFASQY
+41 SLAKFKDIITFASQY
-56 WGGLSALVMVAV
+56 WGGLAAVVVAAV
-68 FIVAL
+68 FIIAL
-73 ILLVTNDALYTWA
+73 ILVVTNDGVYNWA
-86 REYVIRT
+86 RAYVIAT

-98 AGAWLSFG
+98 AGAWGSFA
-106 KRILAVLAVL
+106 KRIFAVFAVLAVAG
-116 AVVGLAYQVL
+116 AVYYGL

-151 INVKLGVEFIE
+151 INVKIGVELIE

-172 NKNVVAF
+172 NKNVAAF
-179 IPGLLWFA
+179 IPGLIWFA
-187 KLAFASIL
+187 KLAFTSIL
-195 VSIYRIFF
+195 VSVYRIFF

-251 LTDMAISL
+251 LTDMAIGL

-285 TTIFGRAVHIPDYMF
+285 TTVLGHAIHIPDYMF
-300 WAVIFYTL
+300 WTVVFYTI
-308 IGSFAIHFIG
+308 IGSVAIHFIG

-392 LGIIFPVIV
+392 IGIIFPVIV
-401 AVPRYFSGQITF
+401 AVPRYFAGQITF

-426 REALSWFIDNYGT
+426 RDALSWFIDNYST

-444 GSSTRIFNLNHDLN
+444 GSSTRIFNLDHDLA

-463 HAQSGLQV
+463 HAQSNLHV

-481 THATLSRPQITDN
+481 THATLARPQKLDN
-494 GAFTQKSQVLD
+494 GTITQQPQVVD

-510 SQGER
+510 TQGER

-568 ALSYPDAPTRYNDA
+568 ALSYPDAPDRFNDA

-633 DEATSALDEANEK
+633 DEATSALDETNEK
-646 ALYQTMLSFL
+646 NLYQTMLSFL
-656 PDITLVSVSHHPQL
+656 PEITLVSVSHHPQL

-679 LEAQSADA
+679 LEEDV

>member
-1 MTNPPISLN
+1 MTTTKKIHNALN
-10 ASARTNEHDY
+10 TDDE

-25 QPLPDVQKNE
+25 QPLPDVRQNE
-35 VALDSG
+35 TALDSG
-41 SLAKFKEIVTFASQY
+41 SLAKFKDILRFASQY
-56 WGGLSALVMVAV
+56 WGGVGALLIAML
-68 FIVAL
+68 L
-73 ILLVTNDALYTWA
+73 ILVLILVVTNDALYNWV

-98 AGAWLSFG
+98 AGAWASFA
-106 KRILAVLAVL
+106 KRIFAVLAVL
-116 AVVGLAYQVL
+116 AAGVVMYQGL

-151 INVKLGVEFIE
+151 INVKIGVELIE

-172 NKNVVAF
+172 NKNVAAF
-179 IPGLLWFA
+179 IPGLVWFA
-187 KLAFASIL
+187 KLAFAGIL
-195 VSIYRIFF
+195 VGVYRIFF

-224 SQNRFYHLEQIHGQ
+224 SHNRFYHLEQIHGQ

-251 LTDMAISL
+251 LTDMAIGL

-264 LALLSVYEYSKAMLK
+264 LASLSVYEYSKAMLK

-285 TTIFGRAVHIPDYMF
+285 TTVFGHAIHIPDYMF
-300 WAVIFYTL
+300 WAVIVYTL
-308 IGSFAIHFIG
+308 IGSVAIHFLG

-392 LGIIFPVIV
+392 VGIIFPVIV

-426 REALSWFIDNYGT
+426 RESLSWFIDNYST

-444 GSSTRIFNLNHDLN
+444 GSSTRIFNLDKDLN

-463 HAQSGLQV
+463 HAQSNLHV

-481 THATLSRPQITDN
+481 THATLARPQKTED
-494 GAFTQKSQVLD
+494 GRLSELPQVVD

-510 SQGER
+510 TQGER

-524 GKSTILRAIAA
+524 GKSTILRAVAH

-556 QRPYMPIGSLRE
+556 QKPYMPIGSLRE
-568 ALSYPDAPTRYNDA
+568 ALSYPDAPERFNDA
-582 AYETALEMAQLPQ
+582 AYETALEMAQLSH
-595 LKNRLDE
+595 LKTRLDE
-602 HNNWAWL
+602 HNNWSWL

-633 DEATSALDEANEK
+633 DEATSALDEENEK
-646 ALYQTMLSFL
+646 TLYQTMLAFL
-656 PDITLVSVSHHPQL
+656 PDMTLVSVSHHPQL
-670 TQFHQKRLH
+670 TQFHHKRLH
-679 LEAQSADA
+679 LEQDG
-687 AGGFK
+687 AGSFK

>member
-1 MTNPPISLN
+1 MTTTKKIHNALN
-10 ASARTNEHDY
+10 TDDE

-25 QPLPDVQKNE
+25 QPLPDVRQNE
-35 VALDSG
+35 TALDSG
-41 SLAKFKEIVTFASQY
+41 SLAKFKDILRFASQY
-56 WGGLSALVMVAV
+56 WGGVGALLIAML
-68 FIVAL
+68 L
-73 ILLVTNDALYTWA
+73 ILVLILVVTNDALYNWV

-98 AGAWLSFG
+98 AGAWASFA
-106 KRILAVLAVL
+106 KRIFAVLAVL
-116 AVVGLAYQVL
+116 AAGVVMYQGL

-151 INVKLGVEFIE
+151 INVKIGVELIE

-172 NKNVVAF
+172 NKNVAAF
-179 IPGLLWFA
+179 IPGLVWFA
-187 KLAFASIL
+187 KLAFAGIL
-195 VSIYRIFF
+195 VGVYRIFF

-224 SQNRFYHLEQIHGQ
+224 SHNRFYHLEQIHGQ

-251 LTDMAISL
+251 LTDMAIGL

-264 LALLSVYEYSKAMLK
+264 LASLSVYEYSKAMLK

-285 TTIFGRAVHIPDYMF
+285 TTVFGHAIHIPDYMF
-300 WAVIFYTL
+300 WAVIVYTL
-308 IGSFAIHFIG
+308 IGSVAIPFIG

-392 LGIIFPVIV
+392 VGIIFPVIV

-426 REALSWFIDNYGT
+426 RESLSWFIDNYST

-444 GSSTRIFNLNHDLN
+444 GSSTRIFNLDKDLN

-463 HAQSGLQV
+463 HAQSNLHV

-481 THATLSRPQITDN
+481 THATLARPQKTED
-494 GAFTQKSQVLD
+494 GRLSELPQVVD

-510 SQGER
+510 TQGER

-524 GKSTILRAIAA
+524 GKSTILRAVAH

-556 QRPYMPIGSLRE
+556 QKPYMPIGSLRE
-568 ALSYPDAPTRYNDA
+568 ALSYPDAPERFNEA
-582 AYETALEMAQLPQ
+582 AYETALEMAQLSH
-595 LKNRLDE
+595 LKTRLDE
-602 HNNWAWL
+602 HNNWSWL

-633 DEATSALDEANEK
+633 DEATSALDEENEK
-646 ALYQTMLSFL
+646 TLYQTMLAFL
-656 PDITLVSVSHHPQL
+656 PDMTLVSVSHHPQL
-670 TQFHQKRLH
+670 TQFHHKRLH
-679 LEAQSADA
+679 LEQDG
-687 AGGFK
+687 AGSFK

>member
-1 MTNPPISLN
+1 MTTTKKIHNALN
-10 ASARTNEHDY
+10 TDDE

-25 QPLPDVQKNE
+25 QPLPDVRQNE
-35 VALDSG
+35 TALDSG
-41 SLAKFKEIVTFASQY
+41 SLAKFKDILRFASQY
-56 WGGLSALVMVAV
+56 WGGVGALLVATLL
-68 FIVAL
+68 ILAL
-73 ILLVTNDALYTWA
+73 ILLVTNDAVYNWA
-86 REYVIRT
+86 RTYVIAT

-98 AGAWLSFG
+98 AGAWGSFA
-106 KRILAVLAVL
+106 KRIFAVLAVL
-116 AVVGLAYQVL
+116 AAGVVMYQGL

-151 INVKLGVEFIE
+151 INVKIGVELIE

-172 NKNVVAF
+172 NKNVAAF
-179 IPGLLWFA
+179 IPGLVWFA
-187 KLAFASIL
+187 KLAFAGIL
-195 VSIYRIFF
+195 VGVYRIFF

-224 SQNRFYHLEQIHGQ
+224 SHNRFYHLEQIHGQ

-251 LTDMAISL
+251 LTDMAIGL

-264 LALLSVYEYSKAMLK
+264 LASLSVYEYSKAMLK

-285 TTIFGRAVHIPDYMF
+285 TTVFGHAIHIPDYMF
-300 WAVIFYTL
+300 WAVIVYTL
-308 IGSFAIHFIG
+308 IGSVAIHFIG

-392 LGIIFPVIV
+392 VGIIFPVIV

-426 REALSWFIDNYGT
+426 RESLSWFIDNYST

-444 GSSTRIFNLNHDLN
+444 GSSTRIFNLDKDLN

-463 HAQSGLQV
+463 HAQSNLHV

-481 THATLSRPQITDN
+481 THATLARPQKTED
-494 GAFTQKSQVLD
+494 GRLSELPQVVD

-510 SQGER
+510 TQGER

-524 GKSTILRAIAA
+524 GKSTILRAVAH

-556 QRPYMPIGSLRE
+556 QKPYMPIGSLRE
-568 ALSYPDAPTRYNDA
+568 ALSYPDAPERFNEA
-582 AYETALEMAQLPQ
+582 AYETALEMAQLSH
-595 LKNRLDE
+595 LKTRLDE
-602 HNNWAWL
+602 HNNWSWL

-633 DEATSALDEANEK
+633 DEATSALDEENEK
-646 ALYQTMLSFL
+646 TLYQTMLAFL
-656 PDITLVSVSHHPQL
+656 PDMTLVSVSHHPQL
-670 TQFHQKRLH
+670 TQFHHKRLH
-679 LEAQSADA
+679 LEQDG
-687 AGGFK
+687 AGSFK

>member
-1 MTNPPISLN
+1 MTTTKKIHNALN
-10 ASARTNEHDY
+10 TDDE

-25 QPLPDVQKNE
+25 QPLPDVRQNE
-35 VALDSG
+35 TALDSG
-41 SLAKFKEIVTFASQY
+41 SLAKFKDILRFASQY
-56 WGGLSALVMVAV
+56 WGGVGALLIAML
-68 FIVAL
+68 L
-73 ILLVTNDALYTWA
+73 ILVLILVVTNDALYNWV

-98 AGAWLSFG
+98 AGAWASFA
-106 KRILAVLAVL
+106 KRIFAVLAVL
-116 AVVGLAYQVL
+116 AAGVVMYQGL

-151 INVKLGVEFIE
+151 INVKIGVELIE

-172 NKNVVAF
+172 NKNVAAF
-179 IPGLLWFA
+179 IPGLVWFA
-187 KLAFASIL
+187 KLAFAGIL
-195 VSIYRIFF
+195 VGVYRIFF

-224 SQNRFYHLEQIHGQ
+224 SHNRFYHLEQIHGQ

-251 LTDMAISL
+251 LTDMAIGL

-264 LALLSVYEYSKAMLK
+264 LASLSVYEYSKAMLK

-285 TTIFGRAVHIPDYMF
+285 TTVFGHAIHIPDYMF
-300 WAVIFYTL
+300 WAVIVYTL
-308 IGSFAIHFIG
+308 IGSVAIHFIG

-374 HYMHRIKAL
+374 HYMYRIKAL
-383 GFSQTIYAQ
+383 GFSQNIYGQ
-392 LGIIFPVIV
+392 IGIIFPVIV

-426 REALSWFIDNYGT
+426 RESLSWFIDNYST

-444 GSSTRIFNLNHDLN
+444 GSSTRIFNLDKDLN

-463 HAQSGLQV
+463 HAQSNLHV

-481 THATLSRPQITDN
+481 THATLARPQKTED
-494 GAFTQKSQVLD
+494 GRLSELPQVVD

-510 SQGER
+510 TQGER

-524 GKSTILRAIAA
+524 GKSTILRAVAH

-556 QRPYMPIGSLRE
+556 QKPYMPIGSLRE
-568 ALSYPDAPTRYNDA
+568 ALSYPDAPERFNEA
-582 AYETALEMAQLPQ
+582 AYETALEMAQLSH
-595 LKNRLDE
+595 LKTRLDE
-602 HNNWAWL
+602 HNNWSWL

-633 DEATSALDEANEK
+633 DEATSALDEENEK
-646 ALYQTMLSFL
+646 TLYQTMLAFL
-656 PDITLVSVSHHPQL
+656 PDMTLVSVSHHPQL
-670 TQFHQKRLH
+670 TQFHHKRLH
-679 LEAQSADA
+679 LEQDG
-687 AGGFK
+687 AGSFK

>member
-1 MTNPPISLN
+1 M
-10 ASARTNEHDY
+10 
-20 LAWIE
+20 
-25 QPLPDVQKNE
+25 
-35 VALDSG
+35 
-41 SLAKFKEIVTFASQY
+41 
-56 WGGLSALVMVAV
+56 
-68 FIVAL
+68 
-73 ILLVTNDALYTWA
+73 
-86 REYVIRT
+86 
-93 DAALS
+93 
-98 AGAWLSFG
+98 
-106 KRILAVLAVL
+106 
-116 AVVGLAYQVL
+116 
-126 LRYTKIGA
+126 
-134 ERIHAWG
+134 
-141 LSFLVLLLAT
+141 
-151 INVKLGVEFIE
+151 
-162 WSGVFWEDVK
+162 
-172 NKNVVAF
+172 
-179 IPGLLWFA
+179 
-187 KLAFASIL
+187 
-195 VSIYRIFF
+195 YRIFF

-251 LTDMAISL
+251 LTDMAIGL

-285 TTIFGRAVHIPDYMF
+285 TTVLGHAIHIPDYMF
-300 WAVIFYTL
+300 WTVVFYTI
-308 IGSFAIHFIG
+308 IGSVAIHFIG

-392 LGIIFPVIV
+392 IGIIFPVIV
-401 AVPRYFSGQITF
+401 AVPRYFAGQITF

-426 REALSWFIDNYGT
+426 RDALSWFIDNYST

-444 GSSTRIFNLNHDLN
+444 GSSTRIFNLDHDLA

-463 HAQSGLQV
+463 HAQSNLHV

-481 THATLSRPQITDN
+481 THATLARPQKLDN
-494 GAFTQKSQVLD
+494 GTITQQPQVVD

-510 SQGER
+510 TQGER

-568 ALSYPDAPTRYNDA
+568 ALSYPDAPDRFNDA

-633 DEATSALDEANEK
+633 DEATSALDETNEK
-646 ALYQTMLSFL
+646 NLYQTMLSFL

-679 LEAQSADA
+679 LEEDV

>member
-1 MTNPPISLN
+1 MTTTKKIHNALN
-10 ASARTNEHDY
+10 TDDE

-25 QPLPDVQKNE
+25 QPLPDVRQNE
-35 VALDSG
+35 TALDSG
-41 SLAKFKEIVTFASQY
+41 SLAKFKDILRFASQY
-56 WGGLSALVMVAV
+56 WGGVGALLIAML
-68 FIVAL
+68 L
-73 ILLVTNDALYTWA
+73 ILVLILVVTNDALYNWV

-98 AGAWLSFG
+98 AGAWASFA
-106 KRILAVLAVL
+106 KRIFAVLAVL
-116 AVVGLAYQVL
+116 AAGVVMYQGL

-151 INVKLGVEFIE
+151 INVKIGVELIE

-172 NKNVVAF
+172 NKNVAAF
-179 IPGLLWFA
+179 IPGLVWFA
-187 KLAFASIL
+187 KLAFAGIL
-195 VSIYRIFF
+195 VGVYRIFF

-224 SQNRFYHLEQIHGQ
+224 SHNRFYHLEQIHGQ

-251 LTDMAISL
+251 LTDMAIGL

-264 LALLSVYEYSKAMLK
+264 LASLSVYEYSKAMLK

-285 TTIFGRAVHIPDYMF
+285 TTVFGHAIHIPDYMF
-300 WAVIFYTL
+300 WAVIVYTL
-308 IGSFAIHFIG
+308 IGSVAIHFIG

-392 LGIIFPVIV
+392 VGIIFPVIV

-426 REALSWFIDNYGT
+426 RESLSWFIDNYST

-444 GSSTRIFNLNHDLN
+444 GSSTRIFNLDKDLN

-463 HAQSGLQV
+463 HAQSNLHV

-481 THATLSRPQITDN
+481 THATLARPQKTED
-494 GAFTQKSQVLD
+494 GRLSELPQVVD

-510 SQGER
+510 TQGER

-524 GKSTILRAIAA
+524 GKSTILRAVAH

-556 QRPYMPIGSLRE
+556 QKPYMPIGSLRE
-568 ALSYPDAPTRYNDA
+568 ALSYPDAPERFNEA
-582 AYETALEMAQLPQ
+582 AYETALEMAQLSH
-595 LKNRLDE
+595 LKTRLDE
-602 HNNWAWL
+602 HNNWSWL

-633 DEATSALDEANEK
+633 DEATSALEEENEK
-646 ALYQTMLSFL
+646 TLHQTMLAFL
-656 PDITLVSVSHHPQL
+656 PDMTLVSVSHHPQL
-670 TQFHQKRLH
+670 TQFHHKRLH
-679 LEAQSADA
+679 LEQDG
-687 AGGFK
+687 AGSFK

>member
-1 MTNPPISLN
+1 MTTTKKIHNALN
-10 ASARTNEHDY
+10 TDDE

-25 QPLPDVQKNE
+25 QPLPDVRQNE
-35 VALDSG
+35 TALDSG
-41 SLAKFKEIVTFASQY
+41 SLAKFKDILRFASQY
-56 WGGLSALVMVAV
+56 WGGVGALLIAML
-68 FIVAL
+68 L
-73 ILLVTNDALYTWA
+73 ILVLILVVTNDALYNWV

-98 AGAWLSFG
+98 AGAWASFA
-106 KRILAVLAVL
+106 KRIFAVLAVL
-116 AVVGLAYQVL
+116 AAGVVMYQGL

-151 INVKLGVEFIE
+151 INVKIGVELIE

-172 NKNVVAF
+172 NKNVAAF
-179 IPGLLWFA
+179 IPGLVWFA
-187 KLAFASIL
+187 KLAFAGIL
-195 VSIYRIFF
+195 VGVYRIFF

-224 SQNRFYHLEQIHGQ
+224 SRNRFYHLEQIHGQ

-251 LTDMAISL
+251 LTDMAIGL

-264 LALLSVYEYSKAMLK
+264 LASLSVYEYSKAMLK

-285 TTIFGRAVHIPDYMF
+285 TTVFGHAIHIPDYMF
-300 WAVIFYTL
+300 WAVIVYTL
-308 IGSFAIHFIG
+308 IGSVAIHFIG

-392 LGIIFPVIV
+392 VGIIFPVIV

-426 REALSWFIDNYGT
+426 RESLSWFIDNYST

-444 GSSTRIFNLNHDLN
+444 GSSTRIFNLDKDLN

-463 HAQSGLQV
+463 HAQSNLHV

-481 THATLSRPQITDN
+481 THATLARPQKTED
-494 GAFTQKSQVLD
+494 GRLSELPQVVD

-510 SQGER
+510 TQGER

-524 GKSTILRAIAA
+524 GKSTILRAVAH

-556 QRPYMPIGSLRE
+556 QKPYMPIGSLRE
-568 ALSYPDAPTRYNDA
+568 ALSYPDAPERFNEA
-582 AYETALEMAQLPQ
+582 AYETALEMAQLSH
-595 LKNRLDE
+595 LKTRLDE
-602 HNNWAWL
+602 HNNWSWL

-633 DEATSALDEANEK
+633 DEATSALDEENEK
-646 ALYQTMLSFL
+646 TLYQTMLAFL
-656 PDITLVSVSHHPQL
+656 PDMTLVSVSHHPQL
-670 TQFHQKRLH
+670 TQFHHKRLH
-679 LEAQSADA
+679 LEQDG
-687 AGGFK
+687 AGSFK

>member
-1 MTNPPISLN
+1 MTTTKKIHNALN
-10 ASARTNEHDY
+10 TDDE

-25 QPLPDVQKNE
+25 QPLPDVRQNE
-35 VALDSG
+35 TALDSG
-41 SLAKFKEIVTFASQY
+41 SLAKFKDILRFASQY
-56 WGGLSALVMVAV
+56 WGGVGALLIAML
-68 FIVAL
+68 L
-73 ILLVTNDALYTWA
+73 ILVLILVVTNDALYNWV

-98 AGAWLSFG
+98 AGAWASFA
-106 KRILAVLAVL
+106 KRIFAVLAVL
-116 AVVGLAYQVL
+116 AAGVVMYQGL

-151 INVKLGVEFIE
+151 INVKIGVELIE

-172 NKNVVAF
+172 NKNVAAF
-179 IPGLLWFA
+179 IPGLIWFA
-187 KLAFASIL
+187 KLAFAGIL
-195 VSIYRIFF
+195 VGVYRIFF

-224 SQNRFYHLEQIHGQ
+224 SHNRFYHLEQIHGQ

-251 LTDMAISL
+251 LTDMAIGL

-264 LALLSVYEYSKAMLK
+264 LASLSVYEYSKAMLK

-285 TTIFGRAVHIPDYMF
+285 TTVFGHAIHIPDYMF
-300 WAVIFYTL
+300 WAVIVYTI
-308 IGSFAIHFIG
+308 IGSVAIHFIG

-383 GFSQTIYAQ
+383 GFWQTIYAQ
-392 LGIIFPVIV
+392 VGIIFPVIV

-426 REALSWFIDNYGT
+426 RESLSWFIDNYST

-444 GSSTRIFNLNHDLN
+444 GSSTRIFNLDKDLN

-463 HAQSGLQV
+463 HAQSNLHV

-481 THATLSRPQITDN
+481 THATLARPQKTED
-494 GAFTQKSQVLD
+494 GRLSELPQVVD

-510 SQGER
+510 TQGER

-524 GKSTILRAIAA
+524 GKSTILRAVAH

-556 QRPYMPIGSLRE
+556 QKPYMPIGSLRE
-568 ALSYPDAPTRYNDA
+568 ALSYPDAPERFNEA
-582 AYETALEMAQLPQ
+582 AYETALEMAQLSH
-595 LKNRLDE
+595 LKTRLDE
-602 HNNWAWL
+602 HNNWSWL

-633 DEATSALDEANEK
+633 DEATSALDEENEK
-646 ALYQTMLSFL
+646 TLYQTMLAFL
-656 PDITLVSVSHHPQL
+656 PDMTLVSVSHHPQL
-670 TQFHQKRLH
+670 TQFHHKRLH
-679 LEAQSADA
+679 LEQDG
-687 AGGFK
+687 AGSFK